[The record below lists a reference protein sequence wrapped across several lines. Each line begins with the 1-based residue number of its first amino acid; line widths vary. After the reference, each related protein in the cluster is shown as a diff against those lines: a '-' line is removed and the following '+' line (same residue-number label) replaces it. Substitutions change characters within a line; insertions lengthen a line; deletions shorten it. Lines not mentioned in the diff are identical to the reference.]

1 MQIATVKKILNET
14 TEELLKVRQEMSA
27 MMLMDPLMIM
37 INAVAALLPYLISWN
52 QETIKI
58 SEATRKLVDE
68 SQEFAETTRDTAAT
82 YERTTAGIAA
92 QTKVANEYV
101 DQMEEIKNSSI
112 SAGDKQKQLAIIAGK
127 LTALYPEL
135 AGKVENYVN
144 NTNASA
150 EALRGAISSSEA
162 YYASQAQAERLKEVM
177 EEAAMAEQKAAEAR
191 TKLNE
196 VTTQYNEKEAA
207 MAQYVANNSDFL
219 NQNSEYINQLE
230 VDMAYLYKEQKA
242 AEEAYKTFSEEA
254 LRANEALETVKKTIE
269 ENTNATRMLSDE
281 EAEYLICKQE
291 FGRALNEEQQ
301 KELNAWKLANEATE
315 AELQRANEEQQA
327 IMEGRLEIVRNA
339 FGRMSQD
346 TAISV
351 EDMVEN
357 LRQNANATE
366 QWTKDMETLAGSGL
380 EEGFLAELQ
389 EKGPAAAAQVH
400 EIVKFMEDESFDGFA
415 ELNAQWRR
423 GGQATLE
430 SMNLG
435 LKDGDPT
442 EGVDYVLNE
451 NAMAA
456 KLDRSVPGELVNLVA
471 FSKGEMVK
479 AVSRQ
484 GFESVGESIA
494 MRVSNGIYD
503 ASQKVYN
510 AVNAMVSGIKKRIN
524 VNIST
529 SSSGSSVRV
538 KGFAS
543 GGILSREQIIRVA
556 ERGPEAVIPLDRLG
570 GIVEGAM
577 RRVAASPQMGSAAPG
592 GQTASISVTVGT
604 FINNTDADMEKL
616 TTRMA
621 QSLQEKI
628 NRRNQIWN
636 T

>member
-1 MQIATVKKILNET
+1 MK
-14 TEELLKVRQEMSA
+14 
-27 MMLMDPLMIM
+27 
-37 INAVAALLPYLISWN
+37 LPTDW
-52 QETIKI
+52 
-58 SEATRKLVDE
+58 V
-68 SQEFAETTRDTAAT
+68 
-82 YERTTAGIAA
+82 
-92 QTKVANEYV
+92 
-101 DQMEEIKNSSI
+101 
-112 SAGDKQKQLAIIAGK
+112 
-127 LTALYPEL
+127 
-135 AGKVENYVN
+135 
-144 NTNASA
+144 
-150 EALRGAISSSEA
+150 
-162 YYASQAQAERLKEVM
+162 
-177 EEAAMAEQKAAEAR
+177 
-191 TKLNE
+191 
-196 VTTQYNEKEAA
+196 
-207 MAQYVANNSDFL
+207 
-219 NQNSEYINQLE
+219 
-230 VDMAYLYKEQKA
+230 YLYKEQKA

-400 EIVKFMEDESFDGFA
+400 EIVKFMEDERFDGFA

-503 ASQKVYN
+503 ASQKYRISRHPAGLFLISLSQAFSQKRVHPHSCANPNSHHQHLYRKCQRQRIQRGFTDSRHVGYKGAVYN
-510 AVNAMVSGIKKRIN
+510 
-524 VNIST
+524 
-529 SSSGSSVRV
+529 
-538 KGFAS
+538 
-543 GGILSREQIIRVA
+543 II
-556 ERGPEAVIPLDRLG
+556 ECLNHHG
-570 GIVEGAM
+570 
-577 RRVAASPQMGSAAPG
+577 
-592 GQTASISVTVGT
+592 
-604 FINNTDADMEKL
+604 
-616 TTRMA
+616 
-621 QSLQEKI
+621 
-628 NRRNQIWN
+628 
-636 T
+636 